1 MAQNHLSEKSLQA
14 LRFLR
19 NAIMH
24 DGHSPS
30 VRDLAKA
37 LGYKSPRSALLVLN
51 ELIEQGWLKRK
62 SNGGLQF
69 LNEPPLAE
77 NHARTIAVP
86 LVGTVACGVP
96 LLADENIEGYMPVST
111 GLAKPGGKYFLL
123 RAAGDSMNEAGIED
137 GDLVLV
143 RQQQAAENGQSVV
156 ALIDDEATIKELRKE
171 KDVVVLR
178 PRSTN
183 KLHSPI
189 VLDRNFAI
197 QGVVVA
203 AIPKI

>member
-1 MAQNHLSEKSLQA
+1 
-14 LRFLR
+14 
-19 NAIMH
+19 MH
-24 DGHSPS
+24 DGYSPS

-51 ELIEQGWLKRK
+51 DLIEQGWLKRK
-62 SNGGLQF
+62 PSGELQF
-69 LNEPPLAE
+69 RNESPLAE

-86 LVGTVACGVP
+86 LIGTVACGVP
-96 LLADENIEGYMPVST
+96 LLADENIEGYVPVST
-111 GLAKPGGKYFLL
+111 SLAKPGGKYFLL
-123 RAAGDSMNEAGIED
+123 RAAGDSMNEADIED

-171 KDVVVLR
+171 KDVVVLK
-178 PRSTN
+178 PRSKN
-183 KLHSPI
+183 KSHRPI
-189 VLDRNFAI
+189 VLDREFAI

-203 AIPKI
+203 TIPRI

>member
-1 MAQNHLSEKSLQA
+1 MSQNHVSERNLQA

-51 ELIEQGWLKRK
+51 DLIEHGWLKRK
-62 SNGGLQF
+62 PNGELQF
-69 LNEPPLAE
+69 RNESPLAE
-77 NHARTIAVP
+77 NHARTTAVP

-96 LLADENIEGYMPVST
+96 LLAEENIEGYVSVST
-111 GLAKPGGKYFLL
+111 SLAKPGGKYFLL
-123 RAAGDSMNEAGIED
+123 RAAGDSMNEAGIEN
-137 GDLVLV
+137 GDFVLV
-143 RQQQAAENGQSVV
+143 RQQQVAENGQNVV

-171 KDVVVLR
+171 RDVVVLR

-183 KLHSPI
+183 KVHSPI
-189 VLDRNFAI
+189 VLDRDFAI
-197 QGVVVA
+197 QGIVVA
-203 AIPKI
+203 TIPKI